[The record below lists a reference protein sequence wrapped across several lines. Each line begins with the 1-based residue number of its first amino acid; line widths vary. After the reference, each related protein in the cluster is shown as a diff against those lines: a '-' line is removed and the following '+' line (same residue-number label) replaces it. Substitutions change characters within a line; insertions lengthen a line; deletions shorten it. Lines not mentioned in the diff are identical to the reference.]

1 MKNNDYKK
9 IVNGIKIPEQKLDL
23 VKNSILQ
30 KKSICKFKYATALIV
45 IAAMITGTIY
55 FRTYPRGDNETKTLI
70 DVDYFITN
78 IYANDETYELTDD
91 KVSIDMS
98 SDMFGTT
105 WRCNAKRSCLPFDI
119 RIVGEN
125 IKSISYS
132 VIKGT
137 SLDFYRVKSLDLFHD
152 DLSELNKK
160 NDFSIQFKMFN
171 ELRDQDKELLKER
184 YQLTEENLE
193 SYVNDHII
201 NIIKDYRAALEQAG
215 YSQESLN
222 MYGGLFWI
230 EINQGDRMTVPYD
243 QQDPLNYRNI
253 LYTELNLENKDIS
266 VIDNEQIIYQ
276 TVKQELL
283 SYEISMAIEYNNGV
297 IKEKIITFEE
307 GTCEERN
314 NECRDTIYMKIK

>member
-201 NIIKDYRAALEQAG
+201 DIIKDYRAALEQA
-215 YSQESLN
+215 
-222 MYGGLFWI
+222 
-230 EINQGDRMTVPYD
+230 
-243 QQDPLNYRNI
+243 
-253 LYTELNLENKDIS
+253 DIFCS
-266 VIDNEQIIYQ
+266 EFNWWRI
-276 TVKQELL
+276 
-283 SYEISMAIEYNNGV
+283 
-297 IKEKIITFEE
+297 
-307 GTCEERN
+307 
-314 NECRDTIYMKIK
+314 